1 MTRTEREQIVD
12 EIICKYFGKT
22 WCKKTTAGGRTVDFA
37 SKTEQGNKV
46 IFVAATDGGKLL
58 QAICV
63 RIGNKTIYNS
73 TKELFAAADKSAFGR
88 ARS

>member
-1 MTRTEREQIVD
+1 MTRTEREQIID

-22 WCKKTTAGGRTVDFA
+22 WLNKTTADGRLIDIA

-46 IFVAATDGGKLL
+46 IFVAVSDGGKLL
-58 QAICV
+58 QAICI
-63 RIGNKTIYNS
+63 RIGNKTIFNS

-88 ARS
+88 ARR